1 MNEFALIKR
10 YFQDAQTASQ
20 VVLGIGDDCA
30 LLDIPGHHHL
40 AVSVDSLVEGVHFP
54 KTYAPEKIATRAF
67 AVALSDLAAMGAKP
81 LGFTLSL
88 TLPEALVSDA
98 WLAPFA
104 SGLLQVAAQYRCP
117 LIGGDTTR
125 GRLTVGVQV
134 LGAVEQGRALTRS
147 GAEAGDQV
155 FVTGPLGDG
164 AAALAVLMGELTLP
178 AEQSA
183 YLERRFS
190 QPQAR
195 IAAGRA
201 LLGIASSAIDIS
213 DGLLA
218 DLGHICDAS
227 GVGARLELSG
237 IPYSRGLQSYVRPQQ
252 LLQWALSG
260 GDDYQL
266 CFTLPPE
273 QRPALDR
280 LCANG
285 QLEAHC
291 IGEMVLHSGIDCRL
305 NGAVYQ
311 PEATGYSH
319 FD

>member
-1 MNEFALIKR
+1 MNEFDLIKR
-10 YFQDAQTASQ
+10 YFLDSQTASQ

-30 LLDIPGHHHL
+30 LLDLPPHHHL

-54 KTYAPEKIATRAF
+54 TAYAAEKIATRAF

-88 TLPEALVSDA
+88 TLPASIAIDT
-98 WLAPFA
+98 WLAPF
-104 SGLLQVAAQYRCP
+104 SRGLHQAAVQYRCP

-125 GRLTVGVQV
+125 GPLTIGIQV

-147 GAEAGDQV
+147 GAEAGDQI

-164 AAALAVLMGELTLP
+164 AAALALLMGELTLP
-178 AEQSA
+178 TEQSA

-201 LLGIASSAIDIS
+201 LLGVASSAIDIS

-218 DLGHICDAS
+218 DLGHLCDAS
-227 GVGARLELSG
+227 GLGARLELTG
-237 IPYSRGLQSYVRPQQ
+237 IPFSRGLLSHVSERQ
-252 LLQWALSG
+252 LRQWALSG

-266 CFTLPPE
+266 CFTLAAE
-273 QRPALDR
+273 QRAALDR
-280 LCANG
+280 LCAKG
-285 QLEAHC
+285 LLEAHC

-305 NGAVYQ
+305 NGAAYQ
-311 PEATGYSH
+311 PTATGYSH